1 MSENQLSVS
10 DKVHKRNEAN
20 RRWYAENREKMRE
33 RMRERAREYAVH
45 VPIRTTGKPKRTK
58 PQRVP
63 APTRLTDDDRAVMLA
78 MSSTTRKHWY
88 AKELAIAAGIEE
100 ARCERVLLRLY
111 AAKLVRAHCHAKGH
125 RPFTWVW
132 RGELLAVDALK

>member
-1 MSENQLSVS
+1 MANNDIINTMERE
-10 DKVHKRNEAN
+10 KKNEAN
-20 RRWYAENREKMRE
+20 RRWYAANQERMRE
-33 RMRERAREYAVH
+33 NMRERAREYAVH
-45 VPIRTTGKPKRTK
+45 VPNRTRGQKPRTT

-88 AKELAIAAGIEE
+88 AKELAIAANIEE
-100 ARCERVLLRLY
+100 SRCERVLLRLY

>member
-1 MSENQLSVS
+1 MSINKQ
-10 DKVHKRNEAN
+10 NEAKRQYHERN
-20 RRWYAENREKMRE
+20 AEELNAIRRERYANREPYR
-33 RMRERAREYAVH
+33 
-45 VPIRTTGKPKRTK
+45 PDRTRGQKPRTK

-63 APTRLTDDDRAVMLA
+63 APTRLTNDDRAVMLA

-88 AKELAIAAGIEE
+88 AKELAIAANIEE
-100 ARCERVLLRLY
+100 TRCERVLLRLY

-132 RGELLAVDALK
+132 RGELLASDVLK